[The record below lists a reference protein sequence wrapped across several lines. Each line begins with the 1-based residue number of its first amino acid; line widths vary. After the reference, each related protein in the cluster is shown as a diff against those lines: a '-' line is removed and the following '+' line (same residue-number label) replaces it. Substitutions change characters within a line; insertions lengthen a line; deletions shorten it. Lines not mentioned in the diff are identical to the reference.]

1 MDFKKILTRGLILGI
16 IIVLIACVSMG
27 IIDFIVFAII
37 GLLVLILAA
46 LMTIIHNQKKGE

>member
-1 MDFKKILTRGLILGI
+1 MDFKKILIRGLILGA

-46 LMTIIHNQKKGE
+46 LMTIVHNHNGG